1 MKNTTEQNKQKIFE
15 SMASMHF
22 TDEVFTSLKNA
33 AHQLEYN
40 SEECRR
46 LNEDRLKET
55 RFITNTFIKKV
66 AEIELNIQFLF
77 ACYFPY
83 EKGQLEYEKNRIIE
97 RIAKQYQV
105 EE

>member
-15 SMASMHF
+15 LMASTHF

-46 LNEDRLKET
+46 LN
-55 RFITNTFIKKV
+55 
-66 AEIELNIQFLF
+66 
-77 ACYFPY
+77 
-83 EKGQLEYEKNRIIE
+83 
-97 RIAKQYQV
+97 
-105 EE
+105 

>member
-15 SMASMHF
+15 IMASTHF

-40 SEECRR
+40 SEACRK

-55 RFITNTFIKKV
+55 RFITNAFIKKV
-66 AEIELNIQFLF
+66 AEIELNIQLLF
-77 ACYFPY
+77 AYYFPY
-83 EKGQLEYEKNRIIE
+83 EKGQLEYEKKCIIE
-97 RIAKQYQV
+97 RIAKQYNV